1 MKLQVLLCLVQLTMS
16 EEASKEGLCAPGA
29 CDLPASDAHA
39 ALQVKKVA
47 ESQGDPKKIYGT
59 AIKRFHDGTSELDI
73 VYEDGTW
80 VKDETLVPVDTPA
93 LVQDL
98 QGNEGLP
105 WKIWKIKKVKEALEG
120 RRRHPTS
127 TTTTTTTT
135 TTATTTTTTTSTD
148 PCLFS
153 SVPDCDSGDFTFAFE
168 NLNLTL
174 NDGSLND
181 HPPGTVTGCISG
193 LSCGNE
199 TAVATSVRVVSNT
212 AGYGLVEYVG
222 GDTFLAHYWNV
233 SSSCEL
239 QEFVFVSITDGIP
252 GLANESTLYFFK
264 VPPGATVPTDGDTC
278 VGLSASPLSVLS
290 VCRCEAKLTFKYND
304 YQ

>member
-135 TTATTTTTTTSTD
+135 TTATTTTTTSTD

-153 SVPDCDSGDFTFAFE
+153 SVPDCPSGDFTFAFE
-168 NLNLTL
+168 NLNETI
-174 NDGSLND
+174 NGNA
-181 HPPGTVTGCISG
+181 PGNVTGCISG
-193 LSCGNE
+193 LSCGNQ
-199 TAVATSVRVVSNT
+199 TAVATSVRVVNNT
-212 AGYGLVEYVG
+212 AGYGFGEYVG
-222 GDTFLAHYWNV
+222 GFNFGREQRWNV
-233 SSSCEL
+233 SSSCEIQDFL
-239 QEFVFVSITDGIP
+239 FLSETQGRP
-252 GLANESTLYFFK
+252 GLANGALFLLEL
-264 VPPGATVPTDGDTC
+264 PPGASAF
-278 VGLSASPLSVLS
+278 GLVDSDQCAGMSPFPDRSVLAP
-290 VCRCEAKLTFKYND
+290 CQCAAKLTFKYND
-304 YQ
+304 ND